1 MPLCRNQIGGYTF
14 PKDNAS
20 RKRWVT
26 AVKRVSGN
34 NKPWSP
40 KQRRLPLISPS
51 VAVMLI
57 QNFLNRGGGVTP
69 LAAPLLKLITNVLRW
84 ASEQSAMLLT

>member
-1 MPLCRNQIGGYTF
+1 MPLCRNQIGGYTL

-26 AVKRVSGN
+26 AVKWVSGN

-57 QNFLNRGGGVTP
+57 QKLLNRYNSQLSTWQILIRHIFLNRN
-69 LAAPLLKLITNVLRW
+69 L
-84 ASEQSAMLLT
+84 